1 MEFGHR
7 IWKLFSPGIL
17 EEERMSPLSTAQAA
31 LNLLFEL
38 FMKINKDKQEKF
50 LEEWKKDDQAIL
62 KALETGDELTLNRLC
77 AKYRDGLF

>member
-7 IWKLFSPGIL
+7 VWKFYVADWFR
-17 EEERMSPLSTAQAA
+17 ERRMSPLSTAQAA

-50 LEEWKKDDQAIL
+50 LEEWKKDEQAFL